1 MRAISR
7 LKRNSVV
14 FMECDIQEPMRKLAP
29 GFQEVIKNAVH
40 IANIAA

>member
-7 LKRNSVV
+7 LKKNSVV

-29 GFQEVIKNAVH
+29 GFQEVIKNAEQMAH
-40 IANIAA
+40 LAA